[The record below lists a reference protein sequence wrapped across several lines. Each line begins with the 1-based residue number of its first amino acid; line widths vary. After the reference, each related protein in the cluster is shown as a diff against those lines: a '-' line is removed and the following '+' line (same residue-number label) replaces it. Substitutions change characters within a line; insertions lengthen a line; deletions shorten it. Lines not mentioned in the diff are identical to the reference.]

1 LEFIVGMK
9 KKKEKPKDVSGFDPE
24 LLREYMMGASN
35 PGFSNKFEMREDVVD
50 LHLEKTSAGKGK
62 IPPQDALFH
71 QLEEFEKVLDK
82 AIAAGKLELRVV
94 HGLGKGK
101 LREEIHK
108 LLDKHP
114 HVKSYNSDY
123 SLNYGYGS
131 TVIHFY

>member
-1 LEFIVGMK
+1 MGK
-9 KKKEKPKDVSGFDPE
+9 KKNKDKPKSTTGFDPDV
-24 LLREYMMGASN
+24 LREYMMGAAN

-50 LHLEKTSAGKGK
+50 LHLEKTEASRGK
-62 IPPQDALFH
+62 IPVQDALFH
-71 QLEEFEKVLDK
+71 QLDEFEKVLDK
-82 AIAAGKLELRVV
+82 AVAAGKLELRVV

-123 SLNYGYGS
+123 SLHYGYGS
-131 TVIHFY
+131 TLIQFY